1 MLKIFLAAVVF
12 LAFSL
17 QAEETLTLGEFLP
30 EIKEYY
36 RTPVSKARWLWLRKA
51 GDPYA
56 ACTDITQVFNEGPR
70 KVCFRT
76 VINISGKIKKA
87 WIRYIVDKRGRA
99 FLDGVPLARI
109 PDKKASVIRS
119 EVPVWYLDM
128 SRKFHPGKNVLAF
141 EVDADMCGWRGLLM
155 IGEIELVSGEKIPL
169 FTSKHFKA
177 SDRVE
182 KNWNTRDFDD
192 SAWRNAWEQGD
203 VRMGPYQVRF
213 PVARFFCTQEEY
225 ARYQKMVQ
233 RECNAVKHIAEEP
246 EPRGK
251 IVYGGNLPGFDING
265 RILPPVMYLTFSGA
279 SENRDNIV
287 AKMYQAGV
295 RIFMFGVPDETL
307 YNNKESEWVID
318 IGISR
323 LLKLAPEA
331 YFILQT
337 AVMQE
342 KEWLKKNPDERV
354 GYSNPVKPRAGGRP
368 DDDGYYGGQL
378 APSFASEA
386 YRKKVAQR
394 FIDFMKYASAKP
406 WGRRIIGCSI
416 GYGPSGDGLPFG
428 VVNGM
433 PDCGKR
439 MTEAFR
445 RYLAEKYKNNAAL
458 QKAWQDK
465 SVTLE
470 TAQVPDRKQRWN
482 RGHFL
487 HDPAAPAACRLLD
500 YYRCY
505 HQEFAGFIISVGKE
519 IKTALPGRMFGA
531 YFGYLAVH
539 YPAPG
544 VTADF
549 ERVINSPY
557 VDWNMGTTYGY
568 HRTDCLH
575 LSAPGA
581 YKRAGKLSSSEA
593 DIRTYIAS
601 LSRPDNPVTRM
612 SKTPSDTRAT
622 VRKMLATTLLNGCG
636 VHFNC
641 FATTPDW
648 FNTPAVLEP
657 LKQHIQLWN
666 GRFSNKWQ
674 AENDIAVVVDPIQR
688 AIHGPPVMEEP
699 RRLGNDNFFGLF
711 YRGTLNAL
719 SYSGYSYDI
728 ITLDNFLS
736 EKTPRKV
743 VIFLNLYEI
752 NGKKRQALLEKVRQ
766 KGVTSFWFYAPGL
779 ISEKGFSD
787 DSMSGLTGMKLKA
800 FYKRS
805 SLASRELS
813 GKVHHCKLIESP
825 RVYCADDRAE
835 QIAVYTEG
843 EKISMARK
851 ILPGGAVS
859 VFCGLP
865 LLRSDSWAALLSQS
879 GCHAYVKPG
888 TFARARGDL
897 LMLGTRIS
905 GNHVIRLP
913 FKARKVIDLYS
924 GRTVFTD
931 TDKFT
936 VRTTG
941 WTTFFWKIIK

>member
-1 MLKIFLAAVVF
+1 MKKVVLAVF
-12 LAFSL
+12 LLGAFVL
-17 QAEETLTLGEFLP
+17 QAKEKLSLGEFLP
-30 EIKEYY
+30 EIRKYY
-36 RTPVSKARWLWLRKA
+36 KTPVSQARWLWLRKA

-56 ACTDITQVFNEGPR
+56 ADADITQVFNEGPR
-70 KVCFRT
+70 KVCFRKVIT
-76 VINISGKIKKA
+76 VNGKIRKA
-87 WIRYIVDKRGRA
+87 WMRYITDKRGRA
-99 FLDGVPLARI
+99 YLDGVPLALI
-109 PDKKASVIRS
+109 PDPEAAKIRS
-119 EVPVWYLDM
+119 EFPVWYLDM
-128 SRKFHPGKNVLAF
+128 SRKFKPGKNVLSF
-141 EVDADMCGWRGLLM
+141 EVDANMCGWRGLLM

-169 FTSKHFKA
+169 FSSKDFKA
-177 SDRVE
+177 SE
-182 KNWNTRDFDD
+182 KIEKDWNTRDFDD
-192 SAWRNAWEQGD
+192 SSWRSAWEQGD

-213 PVARFFCTQEEY
+213 PVARFFCTHQEY

-233 RECNAVKHIAEEP
+233 RECDAVKHLAKEAVP
-246 EPRGK
+246 QGK
-251 IVYGGNLPGFDING
+251 IVYGGNLPAFDING
-265 RILPPVMYLTFSGA
+265 KILPPVMDLTFSGA

-295 RIFMFGVPDETL
+295 RIFMFGLPDKTL
-307 YNNKESEWVID
+307 YTNKESEWVVD

-323 LLKLAPEA
+323 LLQLAPEA
-331 YFILQT
+331 HIILQT

-342 KEWLKKNPDERV
+342 KEWLKDNPDERV

-378 APSFASEA
+378 APSFASKA
-386 YRKKVAQR
+386 YRRKVAQN
-394 FIDFMKYASAKP
+394 FLDFMKYASAKP
-406 WGRRIIGCSI
+406 WGNRIIGCSI

-439 MTEAFR
+439 MTESFR
-445 RYLAEKYKNNAAL
+445 RYLAAKYKNDAAL

-465 SVTLE
+465 NVTLE
-470 TAQVPDRKQRWN
+470 TAQVPDKDQRWGQ
-482 RGHFL
+482 GHFL
-487 HDPAAPAACRLLD
+487 HDPANGKDCRLLD

-505 HQEFAGFIISVGKE
+505 HDEFAEFIISIGKE
-519 IKTALPGRMFGA
+519 IKTALPGRMFGS

-544 VTADF
+544 VTANF
-549 ERVINSPY
+549 EKVINSPY
-557 VDWNMGTTYGY
+557 VDWNMGTIYGY

-581 YKRAGKLSSSEA
+581 YRRAGKLSSSEA
-593 DIRTYIAS
+593 DIRTYIAH

-612 SKTPSDTRAT
+612 SKTPSNTRAT

-657 LKQHIQLWN
+657 LAQHIKLWQE
-666 GRFSNKWQ
+666 RFSSKWQ

-688 AIHGPPVMEEP
+688 AIHGFPVMEEP

-711 YRGTLNAL
+711 YRSTLNAL

-743 VIFLNLYEI
+743 AVFLNLYEI
-752 NGKKRQALLEKVRQ
+752 NGSKRQELLKKIRQ
-766 KGVTSFWFYAPGL
+766 KGVTSVWFYAPGL

-787 DSMSGLTGMKLKA
+787 GSMSALTGMKLSAVYQRK
-800 FYKRS
+800 

-813 GKVHHCKLIESP
+813 GRVHPCKLIESP
-825 RVYCADDRAE
+825 RVHCIDEKA
-835 QIAVYTEG
+835 
-843 EKISMARK
+843 EKIALYQDDKKVSIARK
-851 ILPGGAVS
+851 TLADGSVS
-859 VFCGLP
+859 IFCGLP
-865 LLRSDSWAALLSQS
+865 LVRSDSWASLLKKS
-879 GCHAYVKPG
+879 GSHAYVKAG
-888 TFARARGDL
+888 LFARSQGDL
-897 LMLGTRIS
+897 LMLGTRVS
-905 GNHVIRLP
+905 GNHVITLP
-913 FKARKVIDLYS
+913 FKAKEVTDLYS
-924 GRTVFTD
+924 GKTVFSN

-936 VRTTG
+936 VKTTD
-941 WTTFFWKIIK
+941 WTTYFWKIKK